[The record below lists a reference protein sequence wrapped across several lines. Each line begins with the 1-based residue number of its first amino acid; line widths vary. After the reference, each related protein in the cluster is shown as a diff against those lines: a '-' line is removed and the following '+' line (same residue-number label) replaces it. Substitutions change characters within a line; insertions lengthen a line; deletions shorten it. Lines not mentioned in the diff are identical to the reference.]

1 MKMDIHVVAE
11 ELLAL
16 LIAKV
21 PDDDIALAM
30 RESKGALLP
39 VIEGFLLDNFDVLLG
54 GVVKPH
60 QPDCRCP
67 ACAEWREKLERW
79 TAVRTIVL

>member
-1 MKMDIHVVAE
+1 MDIDIHVVAE

-21 PDDDIALAM
+21 PDDDIAMAM

-54 GVVKPH
+54 RVVKPH
-60 QPDCRCP
+60 QPDCLCP
-67 ACAEWREKLERW
+67 ACEGWRAKLKRW
-79 TAVRTIVL
+79 TSGRARI